1 MCRLR
6 SCCCCFELRT
16 GAIVTAVLNFIG
28 GWGIS
33 LPAIYSLAQGE
44 PPLFQPLDVIV
55 GMGMDILALVL
66 LIGIIKEKLTL
77 ILVWVAA
84 ELFLLL
90 VSILD
95 LEMVYF

>member
-6 SCCCCFELRT
+6 YCCCCVELRT

-28 GWGIS
+28 GWAIS
-33 LPAIYSLAQGE
+33 LPAINSLAQGV
-44 PPLFQPLDVIV
+44 PLFLQPLDVIV
-55 GMGMDILALVL
+55 GIALDILALVL

-84 ELFLLL
+84 ELVFLL
-90 VSILD
+90 VGTYYSWILK
-95 LEMVYF
+95 